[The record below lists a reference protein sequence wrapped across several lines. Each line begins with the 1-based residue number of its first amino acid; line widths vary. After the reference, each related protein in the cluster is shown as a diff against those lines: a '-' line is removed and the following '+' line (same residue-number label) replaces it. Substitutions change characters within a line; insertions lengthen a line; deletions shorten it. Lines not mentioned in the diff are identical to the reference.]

1 MFFLFIMSKF
11 YPIKQILKN
20 IEIISEEE
28 THEYSDK
35 TIRSILYSA
44 DYVKTRFNM
53 YMNLIDFKNDDRL
66 VWVLIIAPV
75 SYAEKHFDEWDMII
89 RSAKIHE

>member
-1 MFFLFIMSKF
+1 
-11 YPIKQILKN
+11 
-20 IEIISEEE
+20 
-28 THEYSDK
+28 
-35 TIRSILYSA
+35 
-44 DYVKTRFNM
+44 M

-66 VWVLIIAPV
+66 VWILIIAPV